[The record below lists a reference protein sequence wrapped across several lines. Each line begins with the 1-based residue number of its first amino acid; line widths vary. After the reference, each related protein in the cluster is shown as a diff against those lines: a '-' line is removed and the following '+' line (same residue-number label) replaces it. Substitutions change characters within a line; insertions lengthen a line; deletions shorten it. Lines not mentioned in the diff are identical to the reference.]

1 MEEHRN
7 GSMRSLTGAA
17 LCLSASIL
25 LFSAFLAPLP
35 AQEDSSGIPRINL
48 RDAGY
53 YLWEDAEGWH
63 VITVSGG
70 QGRSFSGE
78 IKVTNGVIE
87 EVRPRDRV
95 MRDEDI
101 TLLDAH
107 TITFSYQT
115 KQDLLGFD
123 FKNRGESPCVSFD
136 LKIDSRA
143 LKRSIFLGGG
153 KLMPAQVPFSICK

>member
-1 MEEHRN
+1 
-7 GSMRSLTGAA
+7 MRFLTGTA
-17 LCLSASIL
+17 LCLTASIL

-35 AQEDSSGIPRINL
+35 AQEDSSGMPRINL
-48 RDAGY
+48 RDVGY
-53 YLWEDAEGWH
+53 YLWEDAQGWH

-70 QGRSFSGE
+70 EGRSFSGE

-87 EVRPRDRV
+87 EMRPRDRV

-115 KQDLLGFD
+115 ARDLLGFD
-123 FKNRGESPCVSFD
+123 FRNRGETPCVIFD
-136 LKIDSRA
+136 LRIDSRA
-143 LKRSIFLGGG
+143 VKRNIFLGGG
-153 KLMPAQVPFSICK
+153 KLMPAQVPFSICE